1 MSVFQG
7 RPVVLVVE
15 GEPELRKFIRGA
27 LDGAGF
33 RIEESDTVGLASAL
47 LGQIE
52 PDIILVDLALPSIG
66 GLETCSILRAL
77 PASARVPILI
87 MLDEDEIDV
96 IPQAFERGAT
106 DFIMKPLN
114 GGILSHRLRYAI
126 RASKTLQALAESES
140 RLEHAQRIAHV
151 GNWEWILKTGQV
163 TLSHEWYRIT
173 GLRLHEFGG
182 THDAFLSLMHPGDRT
197 SIAAEMLSSVAAQ
210 TSLDRECRLYVPSGR
225 EIVVHL
231 QAEVRR
237 GGEGHIVSLVGTAQ
251 DITERKRAE
260 REIHRLA
267 FFDHL
272 TGLANRMLF
281 MDRLNKALAY
291 AERHRSVLAIMFLDL
306 DRFKVINDT
315 LGHTVGD
322 LLLKHVAARLIESVR
337 LSDSVGRPTESS
349 EALSLARLGG
359 DEFTILLTDL
369 TRVDGVEKVA
379 ERIIAALAKPVSIE
393 GHEVFVTASIGI
405 ALYPH
410 DGETEEALIKNADT
424 AMYHAKDG
432 GRNAYQFY
440 SASMNATAVERLTL
454 ENDLRKACD
463 HREFV
468 LYYQPRIRVSD
479 RRITGVE
486 ALLRWQHPTRG
497 LLTPADFMP
506 VAIESG
512 LIRAVDQWVLTAAC
526 AQNEAWQDQ
535 GLPAIRVSVNI
546 SQSLFHYHGFVD
558 LVRQALSHSGLSAE
572 YLELELTETIAMAN
586 ADMTIE
592 MLNELTT
599 MGIHLSID
607 DFGTGYSSLSYLQ
620 RLSLNMVKIDQS
632 FVGEIEA
639 NESCAFITKAII
651 SMAHSLNVF
660 VLAEGVETEEQL
672 AVLQLQGCD
681 EVQGYLFSKPLPADA
696 MAAYLTRARG
706 RTRPSV
712 RWFDDP
718 SAKRTRPF

>member
-1 MSVFQG
+1 MSAFQD
-7 RPVVLVVE
+7 RPLVLVVE
-15 GEPELRKFIRGA
+15 GEPELRKFISGT
-27 LDGAGF
+27 LEGAGF
-33 RIEESDTVGLASAL
+33 RFEESDTVGLASAL

-52 PDIILVDLALPSIG
+52 PDIILVDLVLPTIG

-87 MLDEDEIDV
+87 MLNEDEIDV
-96 IPQAFERGAT
+96 IPQAFERVAT

-126 RASKTLQALAESES
+126 RASKALQALAESES
-140 RLEHAQRIAHV
+140 RLEQAQRIAHV
-151 GNWEWILKTGQV
+151 GNWEWVLKTGQV

-173 GLRLHEFGG
+173 GLRLREFGG
-182 THDAFLSLMHPGDRT
+182 THEAFLNLMHPGDRA
-197 SIAAEMLSSVAAQ
+197 SMAAEMLSAVATH
-210 TSLDRECRLYVPSGR
+210 TSLDRECRLCVPNGR
-225 EIVVHL
+225 EITVHL
-231 QAEVRR
+231 QAEIRR
-237 GGEGHIVSLVGTAQ
+237 GGEGHIVSLVGTSQ

-267 FFDHL
+267 FFDNL

-281 MDRLNKALAY
+281 MDRLNKALAH
-291 AERHRSVLAIMFLDL
+291 ASRHRSALALMFLDL

-322 LLLKHVAARLIESVR
+322 LLLKSVAARLIESVR
-337 LSDSVGRPTESS
+337 LSDSVGRPSESS
-349 EALSLARLGG
+349 DTLSLARLGG
-359 DEFTILLTDL
+359 DEFTILLTDVV
-369 TRVDGVEKVA
+369 RADEVAKVA
-379 ERIIAALAKPVSIE
+379 ERISEALAKPMLIE
-393 GHEVFVTASIGI
+393 GREVFVTASIGI

-410 DGETEEALIKNADT
+410 DGETEEVLIKNADT

-440 SASMNATAVERLTL
+440 SASMNASAVERLVL
-454 ENDLRKACD
+454 ENELRKACY
-463 HREFV
+463 HGELR

-479 RRITGVE
+479 RRVTGVE
-486 ALLRWQHPTRG
+486 ALLRWQHPMRG

-512 LIRAVDQWVLTAAC
+512 LIREIDQWVLTTAC
-526 AQNEAWQDQ
+526 AQNIAWQDQ
-535 GLPAIRVSVNI
+535 GLPAMRVSVNI
-546 SQSLFHYHGFVD
+546 SQSLFHHHGFVD
-558 LVRQALSHSGLSAE
+558 FVRQALAESGLSPE

-586 ADMTIE
+586 ADTAIG
-592 MLNELTT
+592 MLNELTA

-639 NESCAFITKAII
+639 NESSAFITKAII

-672 AVLQLQGCD
+672 AVLALQGCD
-681 EVQGYLFSKPLPADA
+681 EVQGYFFSKPLPAEA
-696 MAAYLTRARG
+696 LVAYLTRTKG
-706 RTRPSV
+706 RT
-712 RWFDDP
+712 P
-718 SAKRTRPF
+718 SARRSDHPLVPRRRLG